1 MKKIQKVTKAI
12 THGGK
17 FHTDDVL
24 STVLIKMLNPNIIVE
39 RVNEYVGD
47 DSDENVIVYD
57 IGFGEFDHHQ
67 QTDEVNEYGN
77 KYSAFG
83 KLWTVYG
90 KELLE
95 QKGFKKIEDAYSKF
109 YRCYVNKV
117 DRGDN
122 ESYRNVKHF
131 IDNTLIIEFNPKWY
145 EASSNPNAYNEQFDK
160 AVEFSTLLMEN
171 WLRKLY
177 TLIEVNSQEEE
188 IWEKALDNM
197 EDGIA
202 VLDENIDWRIQY
214 NRSRNE
220 NVKIVISASPR
231 GGYRVTS
238 INEDEIKIQDSE
250 HLSFVHVNR
259 FMGVAD
265 TKEKAVLAAKE
276 TIKNNK

>member
-1 MKKIQKVTKAI
+1 MINLKTITKAI

-24 STVLIKMLNPNIIVE
+24 STVLIKMLNPNIVIE
-39 RVNEYVGD
+39 RVNEYEGD

-67 QTDEVNEYGN
+67 QSNEVNKFGH

-95 QKGFKKIEDAYSKF
+95 QKGFKKIEDAYSTF
-109 YRCYVNKV
+109 YRFYVDKV
-117 DRGDN
+117 DQGDN

-131 IDNTLIIEFNPKWY
+131 IENSLIIEFNPKWY
-145 EASSNPNAYNEQFDK
+145 EASSNPNAYNEQFDQ

-177 TLIEVNSQEEE
+177 TQIEVNSQEEE
-188 IWEKALDNM
+188 IWEKAVDNM

-214 NRSRNE
+214 NRSKNE

>member
-1 MKKIQKVTKAI
+1 MINLKTITKAI

-24 STVLIKMLNPNIIVE
+24 STVLIKMLNPNIVIE

-67 QTDEVNEYGN
+67 QSNEVNKFGH

-90 KELLE
+90 KGLLE
-95 QKGFKKIEDAYSKF
+95 QKGFKKIEDAYSTF
-109 YRCYVNKV
+109 YRFYVDKV
-117 DRGDN
+117 DQGDN

-131 IDNTLIIEFNPKWY
+131 IENSLIIEFNPKWY
-145 EASSNPNAYNEQFDK
+145 EASSNPNAYNEQFDQ

-177 TLIEVNSQEEE
+177 TQIEVNSQEEE
-188 IWEKALDNM
+188 IWEKAVDNM

-214 NRSRNE
+214 NRSKNE